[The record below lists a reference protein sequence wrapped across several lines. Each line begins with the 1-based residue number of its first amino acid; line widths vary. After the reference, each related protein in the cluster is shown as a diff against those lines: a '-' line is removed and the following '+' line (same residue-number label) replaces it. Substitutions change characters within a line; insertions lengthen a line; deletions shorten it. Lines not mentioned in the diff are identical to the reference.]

1 MLALSNLIGQIN
13 PSLVDI
19 RTIVASSPIP
29 GAEKFVEYIDQT
41 MQMQSEAAQQQN
53 ELENT
58 KKVLDN
64 VKIER
69 GMVTDEEKLR
79 LDANKVGKK

>member
-1 MLALSNLIGQIN
+1 
-13 PSLVDI
+13 
-19 RTIVASSPIP
+19 
-29 GAEKFVEYIDQT
+29 